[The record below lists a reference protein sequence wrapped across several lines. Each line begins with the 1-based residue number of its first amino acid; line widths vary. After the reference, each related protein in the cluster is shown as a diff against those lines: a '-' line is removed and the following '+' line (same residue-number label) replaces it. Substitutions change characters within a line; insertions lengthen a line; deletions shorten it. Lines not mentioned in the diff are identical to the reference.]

1 MRLLNIC
8 SWLGGQTDVSSRYLP
23 TSQEAQSGFAAYV
36 NNQHKAGKRP
46 TVEKVRK
53 GVYSPSSGWT
63 MDFIR
68 QLLRNAGFV
77 IHKNDRVYPAKQAK
91 RVIRLKNVAKPQKLR
106 YHNRMDDG
114 NSLLKADVEHL
125 LKYDTYGIK
134 YIGSKRSLLPNIGS
148 QIQQLNVKTA
158 IDVFTGTT
166 RVAQFLR
173 QMGIKTYTSDL
184 AWASEAYANTFVHN
198 QDNRHL
204 QIHVDAMNSFQ
215 GVRGWLT
222 ENYTGDVSVE
232 TKRGNGRCWQ
242 PKNAMKADEARDYI
256 ETLKLAQWEK
266 DTLIATIIFALD
278 KVDNTVGVQQAY
290 LKEWCERSKKD
301 IRFELPPVISGPTGE
316 HFVGDALEIE
326 YPRCDL
332 AYLDP
337 PYSAHSY
344 ATYYHIWDSIH
355 RWDKPETALTA
366 KRRIDRV
373 ARANGGKNV
382 KYDEKTV
389 VSKWNLRDAQKSALQ
404 AFEKLIARLP
414 VRYVVISYSDE
425 SIIKQQDLREMC
437 ERFDKNTQVLEID
450 YRRNIMSQIGNAV
463 KNVTEVT
470 PESDKPKKNQK
481 NKELLLIIDKGI

>member
-1 MRLLNIC
+1 MRLLKI
-8 SWLGGQTDVSSRYLP
+8 SHWLGRETGVSMRYLP
-23 TSQEAQSGFAAYV
+23 TSQETQSALVDYV

-46 TVEKVRK
+46 TVEKARK
-53 GVYSPSSGWT
+53 GVFSPSTGWNMPHLRALLLQSG
-63 MDFIR
+63 FEIR
-68 QLLRNAGFV
+68 N
-77 IHKNDRVYPAKQAK
+77 KDRIYPRK

-114 NSLLKADVEHL
+114 NSLLKDNVEHL
-125 LKYDTYGIK
+125 LKFDTHGIK
-134 YIGSKRSLLPNIGS
+134 YIGSKRSLLPNIGT

-184 AWASEAYANTFVHN
+184 AWASEGYANTFVHN
-198 QDNRHL
+198 RDNRHL
-204 QIHVDAMNSFQ
+204 QVHVDKMNTFK

-222 ENYTGDVSVE
+222 ENYTGDVSVA

-266 DTLIATIIFALD
+266 DTLIVTIIFALD

-301 IRFELPPVISGPTGE
+301 IRFELPPVITGPTGE
-316 HFVGDALEIE
+316 HFVGDALEID
-326 YPRCDL
+326 YPRADL

-373 ARANGGKNV
+373 ARTNGAKNV

-414 VRYVVISYSDE
+414 VRYVVISYNDE

-437 ERFDKNTQVLEID
+437 ERFDPQTQVLEID

-463 KNVTEVT
+463 KNVNDTT
-470 PESDKPKKNQK
+470 PIEAKPEKNQR
-481 NKELLLIIDKGI
+481 NKELLLIIDKKRV